1 MGEDRVSEVLS
12 AIEKQGERSE
22 RLIRDQMQAI
32 QGLASEIRD
41 FGQHISEALSSK
53 GTLVQSSNGNNT
65 WPILFGVGA
74 LMFGLMSPAYVM
86 VRDQSEAIYKIDATT
101 LPTLPV
107 LRRACTGT
115 RLGMAN
121 RAQTRRPGWSFVSM
135 ATGTRSSMAT
145 CAI

>member
-86 VRDQSEAIYKIDATT
+86 VRDQSEAISKIDERMRVDDERELEDAAHLASITAS
-101 LPTLPV
+101 
-107 LRRACTGT
+107 LRRHETGD
-115 RLGMAN
+115 GK
-121 RAQTRRPGWSFVSM
+121 P
-135 ATGTRSSMAT
+135 
-145 CAI
+145 CPD

>member
-41 FGQHISEALSSK
+41 FGQHISEALSAK
-53 GTLVQSSNGNNT
+53 VAPVQSSNGNST

-86 VRDQSEAIYKIDATT
+86 VRDQSEAISKIDERMRVDDERELEDAAHLASITAS
-101 LPTLPV
+101 LY
-107 LRRACTGT
+107 RHETGD
-115 RLGMAN
+115 GK
-121 RAQTRRPGWSFVSM
+121 P
-135 ATGTRSSMAT
+135 
-145 CAI
+145 CPD

>member
-1 MGEDRVSEVLS
+1 MSEDRVAEILL

-41 FGQHISEALSSK
+41 FGQHISEALTSK
-53 GTLVQSSNGNNT
+53 GSIVQASHGNGSST

-86 VRDQSEAIYKIDATT
+86 VRDQANAISKIDDRMRVDDERELQDAAHLASITAS
-101 LPTLPV
+101 
-107 LRRACTGT
+107 LRQREAGKPC
-115 RLGMAN
+115 
-121 RAQTRRPGWSFVSM
+121 PD
-135 ATGTRSSMAT
+135 
-145 CAI
+145 

>member
-65 WPILFGVGA
+65 WPILFGAGA

-86 VRDQSEAIYKIDATT
+86 VRDQSEAISKIDERMRVDDERELEDAAHLASITAS
-101 LPTLPV
+101 LH
-107 LRRACTGT
+107 RHETGD
-115 RLGMAN
+115 GK
-121 RAQTRRPGWSFVSM
+121 P
-135 ATGTRSSMAT
+135 
-145 CAI
+145 CPD

>member
-86 VRDQSEAIYKIDATT
+86 VRDQSEAISKIDERMRVDDERELEDAAHLASITAS
-101 LPTLPV
+101 LH
-107 LRRACTGT
+107 RHETGD
-115 RLGMAN
+115 GK
-121 RAQTRRPGWSFVSM
+121 P
-135 ATGTRSSMAT
+135 
-145 CAI
+145 CPD